1 MELSITV
8 KQLIIKVK
16 QVYLNEIFLVDK
28 NQGLIELTIILDT
41 GFNGELTLPEKYLNQ
56 CNFIR
61 LGDEEY
67 ILADGSI
74 VKEDTYQG
82 EIVINKKPFLVKL
95 SLIDDDEALLGNAL
109 LIDKIVQLN
118 FKDNKIEIVD

>member
-1 MELSITV
+1 M
-8 KQLIIKVK
+8 
-16 QVYLNEIFLVDK
+16 
-28 NQGLIELTIILDT
+28 DT
-41 GFNGELTLPEKYLNQ
+41 GFNDELALPEKYLNQ

-82 EIVINKKPFLVKL
+82 EIVINKKPLLIKL

-118 FKDNKIEIVD
+118 FKDNTIEIVD

>member
-1 MELSITV
+1 MKITGYIDED
-8 KQLIIKVK
+8 LNP
-16 QVYLNEIFLVDK
+16 YLNDIFLVDK
-28 NQGLIELTIILDT
+28 NQHLIELKIVLDT
-41 GFNGELTLPEKYLNQ
+41 GFNVELTLPEKYLNQ

-82 EIVINKKPFLVKL
+82 EIVINKKP
-95 SLIDDDEALLGNAL
+95 L
-109 LIDKIVQLN
+109 LIKFLWIFFFNNVRYFLT
-118 FKDNKIEIVD
+118 

>member
-1 MELSITV
+1 MKITGYIDEELNP
-8 KQLIIKVK
+8 
-16 QVYLNEIFLVDK
+16 YLNDIFLVDK
-28 NQGLIELTIILDT
+28 NQHLIELKIILDT
-41 GFNGELTLPEKYLNQ
+41 GFNDELALPEKYLDQ
-56 CNFIR
+56 CNFIP

-118 FKDNKIEIVD
+118 FKDNTIEIVG